1 VGSSKID
8 LLEIISFTIGIS
20 LVMISTI
27 LILKQKILKKYNS
40 YFISI
45 MLLAGVQR
53 ILFGLYST
61 GHVVK
66 YYVPLNGN
74 LYYGTIIV
82 PIFYLFFK
90 NSAVKKTSIRE
101 DVIHF
106 ILALLFIMFCKAV
119 NDEYYNRIF
128 FLIYS
133 TIYIIILFLLF
144 LNQNKNEKK
153 LIKRSEN
160 INNKIWQINIVI
172 LIIFVYIIANYL
184 SLTEKGD
191 VLVRFYSLS
200 SLIWLIFLI
209 FLYNNPIILY
219 GKEIINYNNNLFNE
233 NSYNLWKDKINIPD
247 KRELQKLD
255 ISQVLEIISKINSVE
270 KKYVNDLKIIP
281 TTKNLSDIIG
291 KPQVQIDSIFKYYCL
306 YSKNDYLNVLKIQ
319 ASLRLIDENY
329 LNNHTIES
337 LAVKTQFGSRITFF
351 NNFKKHVG
359 MNVTEYIRTIK
370 S

>member
-1 VGSSKID
+1 
-8 LLEIISFTIGIS
+8 
-20 LVMISTI
+20 
-27 LILKQKILKKYNS
+27 
-40 YFISI
+40 

-219 GKEIINYNNNLFNE
+219 GKEIIN
-233 NSYNLWKDKINIPD
+233 
-247 KRELQKLD
+247 
-255 ISQVLEIISKINSVE
+255 
-270 KKYVNDLKIIP
+270 
-281 TTKNLSDIIG
+281 
-291 KPQVQIDSIFKYYCL
+291 
-306 YSKNDYLNVLKIQ
+306 
-319 ASLRLIDENY
+319 
-329 LNNHTIES
+329 
-337 LAVKTQFGSRITFF
+337 
-351 NNFKKHVG
+351 
-359 MNVTEYIRTIK
+359 
-370 S
+370 